1 VTGEDQAAAT
11 PSRKPRRRRGA
22 AESLAS
28 IVLACEAFVVLL
40 AGLVIYGLDAMPGDI
55 APWWGLVAGA
65 SLALAMVVT
74 ARLVRYTWGIALGWV
89 LQVVLA
95 LGAFLE
101 PTLLLI
107 SLIFGSMYAYATIKG
122 KALDERNARL
132 SADQPDQA

>member
-1 VTGEDQAAAT
+1 MTDAEQGT
-11 PSRKPRRRRGA
+11 PAPTPKPRRRRGA

-55 APWWGLVAGA
+55 APWWGLVAGGA
-65 SLALAMVVT
+65 LALAMIVT
-74 ARLVRYTWGIALGWV
+74 GRFVRYTWGIALGWV